1 MDWKNG
7 AKRAITF
14 LGSTAQ
20 ETFVEFVEKQRDLS
34 AEDAVK
40 KNFELTVAAL
50 AEATKK
56 DEEIYRLLQKYWG
69 ISRIDAVRFLSDER
83 MFLGAAR
90 NLEEYLV
97 AYKEFSTEAAYEYTH
112 SASVIEALRSESE
125 LRTLRPEDLFSRL
138 ETMLR

>member
-7 AKRAITF
+7 AKKAMNF

-34 AEDAVK
+34 AEDAVN
-40 KNFELTVAAL
+40 KNFELIVAAL

-83 MFLGAAR
+83 MFLGVER

-97 AYKEFSTEAAYEYTH
+97 AYKEFSMEEAYEYTH
-112 SASVIEALRSESE
+112 SAIVIEALRSDSE
-125 LRTLRPEDLFSRL
+125 LRALSPEVLFSRL